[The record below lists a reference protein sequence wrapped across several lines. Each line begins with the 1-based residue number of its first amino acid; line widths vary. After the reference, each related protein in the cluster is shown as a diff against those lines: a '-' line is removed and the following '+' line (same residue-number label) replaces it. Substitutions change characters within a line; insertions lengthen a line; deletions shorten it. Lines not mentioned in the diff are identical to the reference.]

1 MAMKSIKKSK
11 LTYLIIIFSLVHL
24 NYTFAQN
31 HVEVGI
37 DEKLGSYLPLDCTF
51 TNSEGEK
58 VILKDLIDKPVL
70 LALVYYE
77 CPGICSP
84 LLNELSWTIDKVQLE
99 PGADFKII
107 SLSFDN
113 RETPEIAAKW
123 KKNYLHTL
131 KRPFNPS
138 DWIFLTGD
146 SVNIRKLTDAAGFYY
161 KKSPDGQYIHAG
173 AVLTIA
179 PDGKISRYL
188 FGTSFNPFDVKMA
201 LLEAKAGKTNPT
213 VSKVLQFCFSYDPE
227 GRQYTLNLT
236 RIIGSVMLL
245 GVGIFL
251 IVLLKKKKKKDG
263 VDINE

>member
-1 MAMKSIKKSK
+1 MNPIRKISLIYFIIIICLVYSTKTCAQKSI
-11 LTYLIIIFSLVHL
+11 
-24 NYTFAQN
+24 
-31 HVEVGI
+31 EVGI
-37 DEKLGSYLPLDCTF
+37 DEKLGSYLPLDLSF

-58 VILKDLIDKPVL
+58 VILKDIIDKPVL

-84 LLNELSWTIDKVQLE
+84 LLNELTWTIDKIQLE

-131 KRPFNPS
+131 KRPFDPA

-146 SVNIRKLTDAAGFYY
+146 SVNIHKLTDAAGYY
-161 KKSPDGQYIHAG
+161 FKKSSDDQFIHAG

-201 LLEAKAGKTNPT
+201 LIDAKAGKTNPT
-213 VSKVLQFCFSYDPE
+213 VSKFLQFCFSYDPE
-227 GRQYTLNLT
+227 GRQYTLNVT

-251 IVLLKKKKKKDG
+251 IVLLKKKKKNEG
-263 VDINE
+263 V

>member
-1 MAMKSIKKSK
+1 MNSIRKIS
-11 LTYLIIIFSLVHL
+11 LIYFIIIICLV
-24 NYTFAQN
+24 YSTKTGAQRPI
-31 HVEVGI
+31 EVGI
-37 DEKLGSYLPLDCTF
+37 DEKLGSYLPLDLTF
-51 TNSEGEK
+51 TNSDGEK
-58 VILKDLIDKPVL
+58 VILKDIIDKPVL

-84 LLNELSWTIDKVQLE
+84 LLNELTWTIDKIQLE

-131 KRPFNPS
+131 KRPFDPA

-146 SVNIRKLTDAAGFYY
+146 SVNIHKLTDAAGYY
-161 KKSPDGQYIHAG
+161 FKKSSDDQFIHAG

-201 LLEAKAGKTNPT
+201 LIDAKAGKTNPT
-213 VSKVLQFCFSYDPE
+213 VSKFLQFCFSYDPE
-227 GRQYTLNLT
+227 GRQYTLNVT

-251 IVLLKKKKKKDG
+251 IVLLKKKKKNQG
-263 VDINE
+263 V

>member
-1 MAMKSIKKSK
+1 MNSIRKIS
-11 LTYLIIIFSLVHL
+11 LIHFIIIICLVFS
-24 NYTFAQN
+24 TKTGAQRPI
-31 HVEVGI
+31 EVGI
-37 DEKLGSYLPLDCTF
+37 DEKLGSYLPLDLSF

-58 VILKDLIDKPVL
+58 VILKDIIDKPVL

-84 LLNELSWTIDKVQLE
+84 LLNELTWTIDKIQLE

-131 KRPFNPS
+131 KRPFDPA

-146 SVNIRKLTDAAGFYY
+146 SVNIHKLTDAAGYY
-161 KKSPDGQYIHAG
+161 FKKSSDDQFIHAG

-201 LLEAKAGKTNPT
+201 LIDAKAGKTNPT
-213 VSKVLQFCFSYDPE
+213 VSKFLQFCFSYDPE
-227 GRQYTLNLT
+227 GRQYTLNVT

-251 IVLLKKKKKKDG
+251 IVLLKKKKKNEG
-263 VDINE
+263 V

>member
-1 MAMKSIKKSK
+1 MNSFRKISLIHF
-11 LTYLIIIFSLVHL
+11 IIISCLV
-24 NYTFAQN
+24 YSTKISAQKPI
-31 HVEVGI
+31 EVGI
-37 DEKLGSYLPLDCTF
+37 DEKLGNYLPLDLTF

-58 VILKDLIDKPVL
+58 VILKDIIDKPVL

-84 LLNELSWTIDKVQLE
+84 LLNELTWTIDKIQLE

-107 SLSFDN
+107 ALSFDD

-138 DWIFLTGD
+138 DWIFLIGD
-146 SVNIRKLTDAAGFYY
+146 SANIHKLTDAAGYY
-161 KKSPDGQYIHAG
+161 FKKSADDQFIHAG

-201 LLEAKAGKTNPT
+201 LIDAKAGKTNPT
-213 VSKVLQFCFSYDPE
+213 VSKFLQFCFSYDPE
-227 GRQYTLNLT
+227 GRQYTLNVT

-251 IVLLKKKKKKDG
+251 IVLLKKKKK
-263 VDINE
+263 N

>member
-1 MAMKSIKKSK
+1 MNSIRKIS
-11 LTYLIIIFSLVHL
+11 LIYFIIIICLV
-24 NYTFAQN
+24 YSTKTSAQKPI
-31 HVEVGI
+31 EVGI
-37 DEKLGSYLPLDCTF
+37 DEKLGSYLPLDLTF
-51 TNSEGEK
+51 TNSDGEK
-58 VILKDLIDKPVL
+58 VILKDIIDKPVL

-84 LLNELSWTIDKVQLE
+84 LLNELTWTIDKIQLE

-131 KRPFNPS
+131 KRPFDPA

-146 SVNIRKLTDAAGFYY
+146 SVNIHKLTDAAGYY
-161 KKSPDGQYIHAG
+161 FKKSSDDQFIHAG

-201 LLEAKAGKTNPT
+201 LIDAKAGKTNPT
-213 VSKVLQFCFSYDPE
+213 VSKFLQFCFSYDPE
-227 GRQYTLNLT
+227 GRQYTLNVT

-251 IVLLKKKKKKDG
+251 IVLLKKKKKNQG
-263 VDINE
+263 V